1 MALLKTNY
9 KDDILLDNSGK
20 RKYTMI
26 TNDDGTVSFVDVT
39 DYSQNGDAFG
49 AADINA
55 TNTEVN
61 EHFASVDESLESLN
75 TKRIPVTF
83 LNIMNNTYACLSQS
97 GEHITGLLFA
107 VNDTPKNKVS
117 IKTNLIAGLGNAS
130 SSAYTFVQVATTS
143 GNPFG
148 LTANQYTCVG
158 TSLDRATDSS
168 GASLSV
174 VPSYT
179 LALYNGTDT
188 LLYCSV
194 GAGSMTY
201 NTTRYLM
208 WIDYFIGI

>member
-1 MALLKTNY
+1 MSYEKKEW
-9 KDDILLDNSGK
+9 KDRIAEYPTRRQLEKS
-20 RKYTMI
+20 
-26 TNDDGTVSFVDVT
+26 DGSSELVTVSRAEGNI
-39 DYSQNGDAFG
+39 SQEGDAFS
-49 AADINA
+49 AENMNA
-55 TNTEVN
+55 
-61 EHFASVDESLESLN
+61 LE
-75 TKRIPVTF
+75 KRISNGFEKVSGKTIPVTF
-83 LNIMNNTYACLSQS
+83 LSIMNNTYACLSQS

-158 TSLDRATDSS
+158 TSLDRAVDSS
-168 GASLSV
+168 GSTLSL

-194 GAGSMTY
+194 GAGNTTY